1 MELTQTMPESM
12 EDLAAVLVVVLL
24 LVALVRQAREV
35 TGEPPTHLTQVPV
48 VVALGAQDQIIAGLT
63 AALAGPGRPVQ
74 LQELQLRALAAVVV
88 ALRWAALLVREVLAA
103 AAQVQPATAV
113 QRQHQERQTLA
124 AVAVEAQTLR
134 TIQARRAL

>member
-1 MELTQTMPESM
+1 MPESM

-124 AVAVEAQTLR
+124 AVAAAKRVAARE
-134 TIQARRAL
+134 QARLVVPA